1 MNKENE
7 FSIDDMAL
15 DEESQEKE
23 EFDMSLES
31 RSSSEIEAKIRAV
44 FPDQDVIKVEEG
56 LEIMKMASGG
66 YTVNNKSLKDL
77 RAEDLN
83 KIDDFLSKK
92 R

>member
-7 FSIDDMAL
+7 FNIDDMAL

-23 EFDMSLES
+23 EFDMGLES
-31 RSSSEIEAKIRAV
+31 RSPFEIEAKIKEM

-56 LEIMKMASGG
+56 LEIMKMASGD
-66 YTVNNKSLKDL
+66 YTVNNKLLKDL